1 MRHIIAF
8 TVIFTLF
15 SCQRKQPQEQPVVQV
30 FESMLYPS
38 ELSEFIPKGTSPEDS
53 VIFAQNFV
61 RNWVTQK
68 LLLHKAIENLS
79 FHPHSQGCI
88 LHHPQKCSQPEAIEE
103 MVPLG
108 QRRRPGQTG
117 RLLPEQCQK
126 IRPFQRPLD
135 RSKIPAESHSRR
147 PPGIVQRNIHTQE
160 YRKGRQ
166 KQFLLF
172 ENQRIKKRTN
182 HSTP

>member
-15 SCQRKQPQEQPVVQV
+15 SCQREQPQEQPVVQV

-38 ELSEFIPKGTSPEDS
+38 ELSEFVPKGASPEDS

-79 FHPHSQGCI
+79 FEQHKI
-88 LHHPQKCSQPEAIEE
+88 QKQVE
-103 MVPLG
+103 
-108 QRRRPGQTG
+108 
-117 RLLPEQCQK
+117 
-126 IRPFQRPLD
+126 
-135 RSKIPAESHSRR
+135 
-147 PPGIVQRNIHTQE
+147 E
-160 YRKGRQ
+160 YR
-166 KQFLLF
+166 
-172 ENQRIKKRTN
+172 T
-182 HSTP
+182 SVDS